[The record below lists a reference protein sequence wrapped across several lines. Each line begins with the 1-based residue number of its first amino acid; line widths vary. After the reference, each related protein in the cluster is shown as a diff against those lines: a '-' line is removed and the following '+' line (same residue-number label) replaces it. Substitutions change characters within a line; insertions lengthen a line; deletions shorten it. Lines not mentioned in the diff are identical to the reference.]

1 MRVIRFA
8 CLFWHIWE
16 KKAENPK
23 TNVPNAYFGSL
34 KALWVYFGWAL
45 CYNPYG

>member
-23 TNVPNAYFGSL
+23 TNVPNAYFG
-34 KALWVYFGWAL
+34 WAL